1 MNKVVIEKEKRQ
13 KKHNEFDVKV
23 NDVDD
28 IDDVYNH
35 RRIDLSLN
43 VFQSKS

>member
-1 MNKVVIEKEKRQ
+1 MNKIVIHKESQ

-43 VFQSKS
+43 VFQSNS